1 MKVKL
6 LVLLF
11 SFAVI
16 FCSCGNKKS
25 ADAAQVTGTF
35 ITMPDTDYKMM
46 ITAKVSV
53 KPEKVKDFIEAAK
66 EMIEKSNKEAGC
78 TFYQL
83 FQDPYDNSKF
93 IFVEE
98 YKNQA
103 SVDTHFATDYF
114 GAFGT
119 KIADLVAAPA
129 DIKIISVASEVNK

>member
-6 LVLLF
+6 FVLLF
-11 SFAVI
+11 SITVI
-16 FCSCGNKKS
+16 FNSCGNKKS
-25 ADAAQVTGTF
+25 TDAVQVAGTLT
-35 ITMPDTDYKMM
+35 TMPVADNKMM
-46 ITAKVSV
+46 ITAKVSL

-66 EMIEKSNKEAGC
+66 EMIEKSNMEAGC

-103 SVDTHFATDYF
+103 AVDAHFATDYF
-114 GAFGT
+114 SAFGT
-119 KIADLVAAPA
+119 KIGDLVAAPA
-129 DIKIISVASEVNK
+129 DIKIISVASEVKK